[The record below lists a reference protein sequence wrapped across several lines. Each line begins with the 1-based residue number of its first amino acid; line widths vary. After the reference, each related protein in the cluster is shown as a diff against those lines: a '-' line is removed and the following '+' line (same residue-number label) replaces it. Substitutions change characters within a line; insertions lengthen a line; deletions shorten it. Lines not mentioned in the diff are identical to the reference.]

1 MGPLVIVS
9 VSSMQLTVA
18 AWQSAV
24 IWTLTEAYRPRRTWS
39 AACSCSLGTSGAR
52 MEVQPSGDVKVC
64 AAGAAING
72 EYVCAEVVYPVES
85 V

>member
-1 MGPLVIVS
+1 
-9 VSSMQLTVA
+9 MQLTVA
-18 AWQSAV
+18 AWQGAV
-24 IWTLTEAYRPRRTWS
+24 IWTLPEAYRPRRTWS

-52 MEVQPSGDVKVC
+52 MEVQPSGEVRVS
-64 AAGAAING
+64 ASGAAING